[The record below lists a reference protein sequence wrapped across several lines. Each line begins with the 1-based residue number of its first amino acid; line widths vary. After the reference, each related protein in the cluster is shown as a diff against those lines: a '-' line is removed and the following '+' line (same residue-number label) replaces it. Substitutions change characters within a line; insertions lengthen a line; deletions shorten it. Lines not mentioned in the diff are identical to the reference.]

1 MATIIS
7 KRVKVINVTYRNTS
21 YMGNSSYWITFETET
36 DILKGYTK
44 PNTKAGLIADE
55 VNGKVTDIS
64 YHYTKK
70 GTLIIDSISKVR
82 KS

>member
-1 MATIIS
+1 MATIIT
-7 KRVKVINVTYRNTS
+7 KRVKVTNVKYRNTS
-21 YMGNSSYWITFETET
+21 FVGNSSYWVTFETEN
-36 DILKGYTK
+36 DLLKGYTK

-55 VNGKVTDIS
+55 VNGKVIDIS